1 MEGLGRMVRS
11 KGLKF
16 LSFLP
21 KPLYSLEEVNVVAAT
36 PNALRTTAP
45 KPEGERLK

>member
-1 MEGLGRMVRS
+1 MVRS

-21 KPLYSLEEVNVVAAT
+21 KPLYSLEEVNVVA
-36 PNALRTTAP
+36 PRTTAP